1 MKIHMTRRSSIVT
14 NADSSR
20 RRQALGMTVFFWS
33 RAVSAPD
40 RRYDH
45 SAAFARNLLMAF
57 CVLML
62 ALALP
67 AVAQNA
73 SAPDSGVY
81 AIKGAR
87 IFTLAGAP
95 IDNGTIVIRD
105 GKIAAVGANVQI
117 PSDAKVIDATGLE
130 VYPGMFDPVTQIG
143 LEEVGAVK
151 ATVDTVETG
160 EFNPDV
166 TAATAFNADSAHVD
180 VTRADGITEALTVPG
195 SLGGGFGGGG
205 GSVIGGNASAVD
217 LGGWNIND
225 MVIRRDAAMEL
236 TWPTI
241 AAGSFDPET
250 FSFRRLPFDEAKK
263 QYQKRVDALS
273 DLFDKARHYGQAMQ
287 SGATNFPQDLK
298 LAALARVVDGQEP
311 LLVIA
316 NSDRDIRHAIEFSEA
331 QKVHMILAGAADA
344 WKTVDL
350 LKKDSIPVIIGPVL
364 SIRQQDDDAYDAEY
378 SLGAKLYSAGVKI
391 AFASFN
397 TSFSRRLPQYAGT
410 SVGYGLPHD
419 EALKAVT
426 VNAAQMLGLND
437 IGTLEPGKVAN
448 VVVTN
453 GDLLELRTQVKY
465 LFIKGQ
471 LTSLDNKQLEL
482 YKRYSHR
489 PKSSTP

>member
-1 MKIHMTRRSSIVT
+1 MKIQRLSLAARKF
-14 NADSSR
+14 A
-20 RRQALGMTVFFWS
+20 ALLLGGCFAFTF
-33 RAVSAPD
+33 
-40 RRYDH
+40 
-45 SAAFARNLLMAF
+45 SAA
-57 CVLML
+57 
-62 ALALP
+62 
-67 AVAQNA
+67 AQNA
-73 SAPDSGVY
+73 QDSKVY
-81 AIKGAR
+81 AIKGAK

-105 GKIAAVGANVQI
+105 GKIAAVGANAQI
-117 PSDAKVIDATGLE
+117 PSDAKVIDPSGLQ

-143 LEEVGAVK
+143 LEEVPAVK
-151 ATVDTVETG
+151 ATVDTTETG
-160 EFNPDV
+160 EFNPDA

-180 VTRADGITEALTVPG
+180 VTRADGITEVLVVPG
-195 SLGGGFGGGG
+195 AIGGFFGGGG

-225 MVIRRDAAMEL
+225 MLIRRDAAMEL

-241 AAGSFDPET
+241 AGGSFDPET

-263 QYQKRVDALS
+263 QYQKRVDQIS
-273 DLFDKARHYGQAMQ
+273 DLFDKARHYGQAMR

-316 NSDRDIRHAIEFSEA
+316 NSGRDIQHAVEFCEA

-350 LKKDSIPVIIGPVL
+350 LKKDNIPVIIGPIL
-364 SIRQQDDDAYDAEY
+364 SIRQQDDDPYDAEY
-378 SLGAKLYSAGVKI
+378 TLPSKLYAAGVKI

-410 SVGYGLPHD
+410 AVGYGLPHD

-482 YKRYSHR
+482 YERYSKR
-489 PKSSTP
+489 PKPSAQ

>member
-1 MKIHMTRRSSIVT
+1 MKIQRLSFATGKFAVLLLSVCF
-14 NADSSR
+14 AF
-20 RRQALGMTVFFWS
+20 VF
-33 RAVSAPD
+33 SAT
-40 RRYDH
+40 
-45 SAAFARNLLMAF
+45 
-57 CVLML
+57 
-62 ALALP
+62 
-67 AVAQNA
+67 AQNA
-73 SAPDSGVY
+73 SDSGAY
-81 AIKGAR
+81 AIKGAK

-117 PSDAKVIDATGLE
+117 PSDAKVIDASGLE

-143 LEEVGAVK
+143 LEEVPAVK
-151 ATVDTVETG
+151 ATVDTTETG

-180 VTRADGITEALTVPG
+180 VTRSDGITEVLVVPG
-195 SLGGGFGGGG
+195 AIGGFFGGGG

-225 MVIRRDAAMEL
+225 MVIQRHAAMEL

-250 FSFRRLPFDEAKK
+250 FSFHRLPFEEAKK

-287 SGATNFPQDLK
+287 SGAANFPQDLK

-316 NSDRDIRHAIEFSEA
+316 NSGRDIRHAVEFCEK
-331 QKVHMILAGAADA
+331 QNVRMILAGAADA

-350 LKKDSIPVIIGPVL
+350 LKKNNIPVIIGPIL
-364 SIRQQDDDAYDAEY
+364 SIRQQDDDPYDAEY
-378 SLGAKLYSAGVKI
+378 TLASKLYSAGVKI

-410 SVGYGLPHD
+410 AVGYGLPHD

-426 VNAAQMLGLND
+426 VNAAQMLGLDD

-482 YKRYSHR
+482 YERYSHR
-489 PKSSTP
+489 PKPAQ

>member
-1 MKIHMTRRSSIVT
+1 MKIRRAKFVTRKF
-14 NADSSR
+14 A
-20 RRQALGMTVFFWS
+20 ALLLAACFAFVLSAAAQNM
-33 RAVSAPD
+33 SAPG
-40 RRYDH
+40 
-45 SAAFARNLLMAF
+45 S
-57 CVLML
+57 
-62 ALALP
+62 
-67 AVAQNA
+67 
-73 SAPDSGVY
+73 SVY
-81 AIKGAR
+81 VIKGAK

-95 IDNGTIVIRD
+95 IDNGTLVIRD

-143 LEEVGAVK
+143 LEEVSAVK
-151 ATVDTVETG
+151 ATVDTTETG

-180 VTRADGITEALTVPG
+180 VTRADGITEVLSVPG

-298 LAALARVVDGQEP
+298 LAALARVVDGHEP

-316 NSDRDIRHAIEFSEA
+316 NSDRDIRHAVEFCEA

-350 LKKDSIPVIIGPVL
+350 LKKDNIPVIIGPVL
-364 SIRQQDDDAYDAEY
+364 SMRQQEDDPYDAEY

-482 YKRYSHR
+482 YKRYNHR
-489 PKSSTP
+489 PKTATP

>member
-1 MKIHMTRRSSIVT
+1 MRIHISRRGAIVK

-20 RRQALGMTVFFWS
+20 PRRALGMTVLFCCRSVAAWS
-33 RAVSAPD
+33 MGLAILCVS
-40 RRYDH
+40 
-45 SAAFARNLLMAF
+45 MAT
-57 CVLML
+57 L
-62 ALALP
+62 AIPVA
-67 AVAQNA
+67 AQNA
-73 SAPDSGVY
+73 TTQGSGVY
-81 AIKGAR
+81 AIKGAK

-95 IDNGTIVIRD
+95 IDSGTVVIRD

-143 LEEVGAVK
+143 LEEVPAVK
-151 ATVDTVETG
+151 ATADTNETG

-180 VTRADGITEALTVPG
+180 VTRADGITEVLVVPG

-225 MVIRRDAAMEL
+225 MVIRRDAALEL

-250 FSFRRLPFDEAKK
+250 FSFRRMPFDEARK
-263 QYQKRVDALS
+263 QYQKRVDALA

-316 NSDRDIRHAIEFSEA
+316 NSDRDIPHAVEFCEA

-350 LKKDSIPVIIGPVL
+350 LKKDNIPVIIGPIL
-364 SIRQQDDDAYDAEY
+364 SMRQEDDDPYDAEY
-378 SLGAKLYSAGVKI
+378 TLASKLYSAGVKI

-410 SVGYGLPHD
+410 AVGYGLPHD
-419 EALKAVT
+419 EALRAVT
-426 VNAAQMLGLND
+426 VNAAQMLGLDN

-465 LFIKGQ
+465 LFIKGR

-482 YKRYSHR
+482 YKRYSKR
-489 PKSSTP
+489 PKSAMP

>member
-1 MKIHMTRRSSIVT
+1 MRLRISRRGSIVE

-20 RRQALGMTVFFWS
+20 RRRALGMTIAF
-33 RAVSAPD
+33 AAL
-40 RRYDH
+40 
-45 SAAFARNLLMAF
+45 ATLMLAFAR
-57 CVLML
+57 
-62 ALALP
+62 P
-67 AVAQNA
+67 SVAQNA
-73 SAPDSGVY
+73 PAADSGVY
-81 AIKGAR
+81 AIKGAK

-117 PSDAKVIDATGLE
+117 PSDAKVIDASGLE

-143 LEEVGAVK
+143 LEEVSAVK
-151 ATVDTVETG
+151 ATMDTTETG

-180 VTRADGITEALTVPG
+180 VTRADGITEVLVVPG
-195 SLGGGFGGGG
+195 AIGGFFGGGG

-241 AAGSFDPET
+241 AGGSFDPET

-298 LAALARVVDGQEP
+298 LAALARVVGGKEP

-316 NSDRDIRHAIEFSEA
+316 NSDRDIRHAVEFCEA
-331 QKVHMILAGAADA
+331 QKVRMILGGAADA

-350 LKKDSIPVIIGPVL
+350 LKKDNIPVIIGPIL
-364 SIRQQDDDAYDAEY
+364 SIRQEDDDPYDAEY
-378 SLGAKLYSAGVKI
+378 TLASKLYSAGVKI

-410 SVGYGLPHD
+410 AVGYGLPHD

-426 VNAAQMLGLND
+426 VNAAQMLGLDD
-437 IGTLEPGKVAN
+437 IGTLEQGKVAN
-448 VVVTN
+448 VVVTS

-471 LTSLDNKQLEL
+471 LTNLENKQREL
-482 YKRYSHR
+482 YERYSHR
-489 PKSSTP
+489 PKSATP